1 MVIER
6 GRTLQNVGVSIA
18 GHASRKPWNVYSSPP
33 LDEAEPADVQR
44 GVADKPVAARANRAR
59 RRLDRAPGALPRR
72 PAPPAGAPRGS
83 PDQPT
88 HDPVPLPE
96 SSNPRP
102 LPLADAGAFA

>member
-44 GVADKPVAARANRAR
+44 GVADKPVAARATVLADASTAHPERF
-59 RRLDRAPGALPRR
+59 
-72 PAPPAGAPRGS
+72 PAGRPH
-83 PDQPT
+83 QPAR
-88 HDPVPLPE
+88 PVEVRINPPTTLLPLSE